1 MSALVKFAPIVF
13 GVVVVLIVT
22 VKTISWVDQTGSG
35 ELKQVEEEQPS
46 NPGVLVEETGKLGA
60 APFPPSSDRSEQ
72 FRNEESSTTS
82 QDRDGSSTRTNIE
95 WDELEFDW
103 TRETEVSMA
112 DVGGMNELKQE
123 LERDIIRP
131 LTTDKEKAESLNI
144 PLPNT
149 ILWGPPGTGKTF
161 LTRAL
166 ANEIGL
172 PFVKLSGSD
181 IQTKWINESSS
192 RVNALFE
199 EAVTVA
205 ESEGGAVVFLDE
217 LDAVL
222 KRRSSAGNS
231 HEEDNKVVAEF
242 LNHLQEISE
251 SDVLF
256 VGATNRVESLDSA
269 VTRRGRIDK
278 KIHVGKPD
286 RDARESILRAQLSD
300 RPNCLSDG
308 HIECLAE
315 QTDGV
320 VASDLESLVVAA
332 ARVSAFER
340 DGCKI
345 RWKDIKRV
353 VED

>member
-1 MSALVKFAPIVF
+1 MSILVEVAAIAS

-22 VKTISWVDQTGSG
+22 VKMIHRDSQTDSGGS
-35 ELKQVEEEQPS
+35 KQVDEEPTS
-46 NPGVLVEETGKLGA
+46 NPGVLVEETGTLGA

-72 FRNEESSTTS
+72 FRDEESSTTS
-82 QDRDGSSTRTNIE
+82 QDRDGSSRTTNIA

-103 TRETEVSMA
+103 TRETDVVMA

-166 ANEIGL
+166 ASETGL

-192 RVNALFE
+192 RVNALFD

-222 KRRSSAGNS
+222 KRRSGAGNS

-242 LNHLQEISE
+242 LNHLQDISE

-256 VGATNRVESLDSA
+256 VGATNRVESLDPA
-269 VTRRGRIDK
+269 ATRKGRIDK
-278 KIHVGKPD
+278 EIHVGKPD
-286 RDARESILRAQLSD
+286 RDAREAILRAQLSD
-300 RPNCLSDG
+300 RPHCLSEG
-308 HIECLAE
+308 HIKCLAE
-315 QTDGV
+315 QTDGA
-320 VASDLESLVVAA
+320 VASDLESLIVAA

-345 RWKDIKRV
+345 RWRDIKRV
-353 VED
+353 VDD

>member
-1 MSALVKFAPIVF
+1 MSVLVKAAPIAF

-22 VKTISWVDQTGSG
+22 VKTLSWVGQTDLGGS
-35 ELKQVEEEQPS
+35 KQAEEEHPS
-46 NPGVLVEETGKLGA
+46 NPGVLIEETGNLGA
-60 APFPPSSDRSEQ
+60 APFPPSSDRGEQ
-72 FRNEESSTTS
+72 FRNEESSRTS
-82 QDRDGSSTRTNIE
+82 QDRDDSSTRTNIE

-103 TRETEVSMA
+103 TRETDVAMA
-112 DVGGMNELKQE
+112 DVGGMDELKQE

-131 LTTDKEKAESLNI
+131 LTTDKDKAESFDI

-149 ILWGPPGTGKTF
+149 ILYGPPGTGKTF

-166 ANEIGL
+166 ATEIGL

-181 IQTKWINESSS
+181 VQTKWINESAS
-192 RVNALFE
+192 RINTLFD
-199 EAVTVA
+199 EAVSVA

-222 KRRSSAGNS
+222 KRRSGTGNS

-242 LNHLQEISE
+242 LVHLQEISE
-251 SDVLF
+251 SDILF
-256 VGATNRVESLDSA
+256 VGATNRVDSLDPA
-269 VTRRGRIDK
+269 ATRRGRIDK

-286 RDARESILRAQLSD
+286 RDAREAILRAQLSD
-300 RPNCLSDG
+300 RPHCLSDG
-308 HIECLAE
+308 HIEWLAE
-315 QTDGV
+315 QTDGA

-345 RWKDIKRV
+345 RWRDIKRV
-353 VED
+353 VDD